1 MAARFGNR
9 EPVLCALPVTGE
21 GRGPCRAV
29 RRQGT
34 GSDLVIAE
42 RFHPPAPRRRPPLSA
57 VAGPEAGEGPPGPG
71 CARRGERVLARLLGK
86 PRLLVPRARPLVQ
99 DGHEGWL
106 GPGEPAAEQLREQV
120 MVAVPLAGGVGRDEG
135 EGVPAPHLAD
145 PPRGPGDGG

>member
-42 RFHPPAPRRRPPLSA
+42 RFHPPADRRRSA
-57 VAGPEAGEGPPGPG
+57 LRARAAPAARETPPGPAG
-71 CARRGERVLARLLGK
+71 APRGERVLPPLLGR

-99 DGHEGWL
+99 DGHEGRL
-106 GPGEPAAEQLREQV
+106 GPGEPAAEQLCEQV
-120 MVAVPLAGGVGRDEG
+120 MVAVPLAV
-135 EGVPAPHLAD
+135 V
-145 PPRGPGDGG
+145 

>member
-1 MAARFGNR
+1 MAARFDNR

-42 RFHPPAPRRRPPLSA
+42 RFHPPADRRRSA
-57 VAGPEAGEGPPGPG
+57 LIDVAVPVARDEPHGPG
-71 CARRGERVLARLLGK
+71 CVRRGERVLYRLPGQ

-120 MVAVPLAGGVGRDEG
+120 MVAVPLAVVVE
-135 EGVPAPHLAD
+135 
-145 PPRGPGDGG
+145 